1 MRRVALIAGH
11 LQPPA
16 RSAVPQKDGAHAA
29 SISALARQ
37 HTAATNEG
45 APQSSYAKVH
55 GEVSEALAEWTQI
68 PVVQKNSLQEV
79 IYQKAVQEGLAKV
92 SQIAG
97 HAACFRA

>member
-16 RSAVPQKDGAHAA
+16 RPAVPQKDGAHAT
-29 SISALARQ
+29 SIPALATQ

-55 GEVSEALAEWTQI
+55 GEVSEAHAEWRQI

-79 IYQKAVQEGLAKV
+79 IYQKAVQEGIAKV

-97 HAACFRA
+97 RAACFRA

>member
-16 RSAVPQKDGAHAA
+16 LPAAAHHDNAQPA
-29 SISALARQ
+29 SVTGLATQ

-55 GEVSEALAEWTQI
+55 GEVSEAQAEWTEI
-68 PVVQKNSLQEV
+68 FVVQKNTLQEV
-79 IYQKAVQEGLAKV
+79 IYQKAVQEGIAKV
-92 SQIAG
+92 SHMAG
-97 HAACFRA
+97 YAACFWA